1 MSDSF
6 DCGLQAA
13 QELKS
18 TSPDTNVIHGHA
30 RSNFPKDRGNLTLF
44 YDLT

>member
-18 TSPDTNVIHGHA
+18 TSPDTNVIHA

-44 YDLT
+44 YLN